1 MKESKTSGNPQ
12 NRILLLLN
20 EQQTML
26 IIEENFSNVTQ
37 EIEKLQF
44 PNVGNF
50 RNHIRIKI

>member
-50 RNHIRIKI
+50 RNHISIKI